1 MKRILVVV
9 GICFLLIGMPVGISN
24 CGCNNSEQPTVSD
37 EETNAGGLSN
47 EDIVTLQNQGEIEG
61 WTFTVGEN
69 PATKHSLDD

>member
-47 EDIVTLQNQGEIEG
+47 EDI
-61 WTFTVGEN
+61 
-69 PATKHSLDD
+69 ASLVIINNL